1 MPATEDTEDSRDSA
15 RANPKTVP
23 VDDYVRDELYPGYK
37 QAFGSQPF
45 VAGPVRPFSK
55 ADNARYWLRDSLH
68 FSEGMV
74 PASIA
79 LLDDAQT
86 WGAQLGAEIVGVPPT
101 KGSVNR
107 LAGTHVYIGTIDVDT
122 DWQIQARA
130 ARFGEYVTP
139 ILADFDRYWGMR
151 AAELQSAYDH
161 FDTLDLASMN
171 RGELWT
177 TVKDAYAFH
186 RRAWFIHFEVMYVLT
201 ANYLAF
207 YGLAE
212 EIGLEGSQVSAF
224 LSGQQTF
231 YGTTDEEL
239 WKLAGRARELEVTGP
254 LQHSEP
260 KDMRAQIEALPHGK
274 TWLAEF
280 DAFLQTYGQRTEETC
295 RIDTP
300 SWIEDPSPALYS
312 IGTFLSKPAGFDF
325 HSARQQAIA
334 ERDAQIEAARRSING
349 SDLRR
354 FNEALASNQ
363 AANFAW
369 WNEEHNYLIDR
380 RAAIPV
386 RRASLELGA
395 RLTGEGRL
403 QAPDDIFFLFKPE
416 LYAVMEDADGP
427 TWPALASMI
436 PDRRAFF
443 EDWRRRGP
451 ELPTMLGT
459 IPDTVPDPIMIE
471 VFGLSGHFLETLR
484 GGNEQATELRGFPA
498 AKGVAEG
505 VARVITSVTEISQ
518 VRPGEILVCGGTTT
532 EWTPVFG
539 IIKAC
544 VCDTGGSLT
553 HAAIVSREYG
563 IPCVVGTAAATKS
576 IKTGDRVRVDG
587 RQGTVQVFASQ
598 P

>member
-1 MPATEDTEDSRDSA
+1 MPFQEDKPRV
-15 RANPKTVP
+15 VP
-23 VDDYVRDELYPGYK
+23 VDEFVRDELYPGYK
-37 QAFGSQPF
+37 QPFGSQPF

-79 LLDDAQT
+79 TLDDAQT

-101 KGSVNR
+101 RGSVNR

-122 DWQIQARA
+122 QWQMQARA
-130 ARFGEYVTP
+130 ARFGQYVTP
-139 ILADFDRYWGMR
+139 VLQDFDNYWATR
-151 AAELQSAYDH
+151 AGELQDAYDYL
-161 FDTLDLASMN
+161 DNLDLAAMDQ
-171 RGELWT
+171 GQVWT
-177 TVKDAYAFH
+177 ALKDAYAFH

-201 ANYLAF
+201 ANYLAL
-207 YGLAE
+207 YALAE
-212 EIGLEGSQVSAF
+212 EIGLAGSQVSGF

-231 YGTTDEEL
+231 YSKTDEEL
-239 WKLAGRARELEVTGP
+239 WRLASRARDLEVTGP
-254 LQHSEP
+254 LLHADP
-260 KDMRAQIEALPHGK
+260 AGMRSQLESLPHGR

-280 DAFLQTYGQRTEETC
+280 DTFLSAYGQRTEETC

-300 SWIEDPSPALYS
+300 SWIENPSAPLYA
-312 IGTFLSKPAGFDF
+312 IGAFLSKPAGFDF
-325 HSARQQAIA
+325 HAARQQAIA
-334 ERDAQIEAARRSING
+334 ERDEQIEAARRAVNG
-349 SDLRR
+349 ADLNR
-354 FNEALASNQ
+354 FNEALAGNL

-386 RRASLELGA
+386 RRATLELGA
-395 RLTGEGRL
+395 RLAADSRIER
-403 QAPDDIFFLFKPE
+403 PEDMFFLFKPE
-416 LYAVMEDADGP
+416 LYALMEDGVTAAGAK
-427 TWPALASMI
+427 WPDLAAMI
-436 PDRRAFF
+436 PDRRAYF
-443 EDWRRRGP
+443 EEWKRRGP

-471 VFGLSGHFLETLR
+471 VFGLSGRFLETLKSEA
-484 GGNEQATELRGFPA
+484 GNAVTEIRGFPA
-498 AKGVAEG
+498 AKGVVEG
-505 VARVITSVTEISQ
+505 TARVITTVADINLVQ
-518 VRPGEILVCGGTTT
+518 PGDVLVCGGTTT

-539 IIKAC
+539 IITAC

-563 IPCVVGTAAATKS
+563 IPCVVGTAVATQT

-587 RQGTVQVFASQ
+587 RAGTVQVLASGR
-598 P
+598 

>member
-1 MPATEDTEDSRDSA
+1 M
-15 RANPKTVP
+15 VP
-23 VDDYVRDELYPGYK
+23 VDDFVRDELYPGYT
-37 QAFGSQPF
+37 QEFGSQPF
-45 VAGPVRPFSK
+45 VAGPVRPFST

-79 LLDDAQT
+79 TLDDAQT

-101 KGSVNR
+101 RGSVNR

-122 DWQIQARA
+122 QWQIQARA
-130 ARFGEYVTP
+130 ARFGEYVGP
-139 ILADFDRYWGMR
+139 ILADFDNYWAMR

-161 FDTLDLASMN
+161 FDNLDLTGMDP
-171 RGELWT
+171 GQLWT

-207 YGLAE
+207 YQLAE
-212 EIGLEGSQVSAF
+212 EIGLGGSVVSA
-224 LSGQQTF
+224 LLAGEQTF
-231 YGTTDEEL
+231 YGKTDEEL
-239 WKLAGRARELEVTGP
+239 WKLAGRARDLDVSAP
-254 LQHSEP
+254 LRHADP
-260 KDMRAQIEALPHGK
+260 ADMRRQIEALPNGK
-274 TWLAEF
+274 IWWSEF
-280 DAFLQTYGQRTEETC
+280 EAFLRTYGWRMEETC
-295 RIDTP
+295 RVDTP
-300 SWIEDPSPALYS
+300 SWVEDPAPALYT

-325 HSARQQAIA
+325 HAARQLAVA
-334 ERDAQIEAARRSING
+334 ERDAQIDAARRAVNG
-349 SDLRR
+349 SDLQR

-380 RAAIPV
+380 RAAIPI

-395 RLTGEGRL
+395 RLAADGVIDR
-403 QAPDDIFFLFKPE
+403 PDDLFFLFKPE
-416 LYAVMEDADGP
+416 LFAVLEGGTAR
-427 TWPALASMI
+427 WPELAAMI
-436 PDRRAFF
+436 PDRRAYF
-443 EDWRRRGP
+443 EHWRQRGP

-459 IPDTVPDPIMIE
+459 IPDIVPDPIMIE
-471 VFGLSGHFLETLR
+471 VFGLSGHFLETLK
-484 GGNEQATELRGFPA
+484 GGVADVAELRGFPA
-498 AKGVAEG
+498 SKGVAEG
-505 VARVITSVTEISQ
+505 VARVLTTVAELHKVQ
-518 VRPGEILVCGGTTT
+518 PGEILVCGGTTT

-563 IPCVVGTAAATKS
+563 IPCVVGTAAATQT
-576 IKTGDRVRVDG
+576 IKTGDRIRVDG
-587 RQGTVQVFASQ
+587 RQGTVHVLASQ
-598 P
+598 EH

>member
-1 MPATEDTEDSRDSA
+1 VAAQEK
-15 RANPKTVP
+15 PKVIP
-23 VDDYVRDELYPGYK
+23 VDNFVRDELYPGYT
-37 QAFGSQPF
+37 QAFGTQPF

-55 ADNARYWLRDSLH
+55 ADNASYWLRDSLH

-101 KGSVNR
+101 RGSVNR

-130 ARFGEYVTP
+130 ARFGQYVGP
-139 ILADFDRYWGMR
+139 ILQDFDRYWGMR
-151 AAELQSAYDH
+151 AGELQSAYDH
-161 FDTLDLASMN
+161 FDGLDLASMDP
-171 RGELWT
+171 GQLWT
-177 TVKDAYAFH
+177 AVKDGYAFH

-207 YGLAE
+207 YQLAE
-212 EIGLEGSQVSAF
+212 EIGLEGSLVSAF
-224 LSGQQTF
+224 LSGRQTF
-231 YGTTDEEL
+231 YSKTDEEL
-239 WKLAGRARELEVTGP
+239 WKLADRARELEVTGP
-254 LQHSEP
+254 LRHADPAAVRGQL
-260 KDMRAQIEALPHGK
+260 EALPSGR
-274 TWLAEF
+274 TWLNEF
-280 DAFLQTYGQRTEETC
+280 DEFLKTYGWRTEETC

-300 SWIEDPSPALYS
+300 SWIEDPSPALYAIAS
-312 IGTFLSKPAGFDF
+312 FLARPASFDF
-325 HSARQQAIA
+325 QAARQDAVA
-334 ERDAQIEAARRSING
+334 ERDAQIEAARRAING
-349 SDLRR
+349 PDLQR

-395 RLTGEGRL
+395 RLVDEGKL
-403 QAPDDIFFLFKPE
+403 KQPDDIFFLFKPE
-416 LYAVMEDADGP
+416 LFAVMEGGGP
-427 TWPALASMI
+427 GWPALAPMI
-436 PDRRAFF
+436 PDRRAYF
-443 EDWRRRGP
+443 EDWRHRGP

-471 VFGLSGHFLETLR
+471 VFGLSGHFLETLK
-484 GGNEQATELRGFPA
+484 GSGAAQELRGFPA

-505 VARVITSVTEISQ
+505 VARVITSVTELHKVQ
-518 VRPGEILVCGGTTT
+518 PGDILVCGGTTT

-539 IIKAC
+539 IIRAC

-563 IPCVVGTAAATKS
+563 IPCVVGTATATKT

-587 RQGTVQVFASQ
+587 RQGTVQIFGSQ
-598 P
+598 TP

>member
-1 MPATEDTEDSRDSA
+1 MAAQEK
-15 RANPKTVP
+15 PKVIP
-23 VDDYVRDELYPGYK
+23 VDNFVRDELYPGYT
-37 QAFGSQPF
+37 QAFGTQPF

-55 ADNARYWLRDSLH
+55 ADNASYWLRDSLH

-101 KGSVNR
+101 RGSVNR

-130 ARFGEYVTP
+130 ARFGQYVGP
-139 ILADFDRYWGMR
+139 ILQDFDRYWGMR
-151 AAELQSAYDH
+151 AGELQSAYDH
-161 FDTLDLASMN
+161 FDGLDLASMDP
-171 RGELWT
+171 GQLWT
-177 TVKDAYAFH
+177 AVKDGYAFH

-207 YGLAE
+207 YQLAE
-212 EIGLEGSQVSAF
+212 EIGLEGSLVSAF
-224 LSGQQTF
+224 LSGRQTF
-231 YGTTDEEL
+231 YSTTDEEL
-239 WKLAGRARELEVTGP
+239 WKLADRARELEVTGP
-254 LQHSEP
+254 LRYADPAAVRGQL
-260 KDMRAQIEALPHGK
+260 EALPHGR
-274 TWLAEF
+274 TWLNEF
-280 DAFLQTYGQRTEETC
+280 GEFLKAYGWRTEETC

-300 SWIEDPSPALYS
+300 SWIEDPSPALYAIAS
-312 IGTFLSKPAGFDF
+312 FLARPASFDF
-325 HSARQQAIA
+325 QAARQDAVA
-334 ERDAQIEAARRSING
+334 ERDAQIEAARRAING
-349 SDLRR
+349 PDLQR

-395 RLTGEGRL
+395 RLVDEGKL
-403 QAPDDIFFLFKPE
+403 KQPDDIFFLFKPE
-416 LYAVMEDADGP
+416 LFAVMEGGGP
-427 TWPALASMI
+427 GWPALAPMI
-436 PDRRAFF
+436 PDRRAYF
-443 EDWRRRGP
+443 EDWRHRGP

-471 VFGLSGHFLETLR
+471 VFGLSGHFLETLK
-484 GGNEQATELRGFPA
+484 GSGAAQELRGFPA

-505 VARVITSVTEISQ
+505 VARVITSVTELHTVQ
-518 VRPGEILVCGGTTT
+518 PGDILVCGGTTT

-563 IPCVVGTAAATKS
+563 IPCVVGTAVATTM

-587 RQGTVQVFASQ
+587 RAGTVQVLA
-598 P
+598 

>member
-1 MPATEDTEDSRDSA
+1 VAQQA
-15 RANPKTVP
+15 APKIVP
-23 VDDYVRDELYPGYK
+23 VDDFVRDELYPGYT
-37 QAFGSQPF
+37 QGFGTQPF

-101 KGSVNR
+101 RGSVNR

-130 ARFGEYVTP
+130 GRFGAYVGP
-139 ILADFDRYWGMR
+139 ILQDFDRYWAMR
-151 AAELQSAYDH
+151 SGELQSAYDH
-161 FDTLDLASMN
+161 FDGLNLAGMDP
-171 RGELWT
+171 GQLWT
-177 TVKDAYAFH
+177 AVKDAYAFH

-207 YGLAE
+207 YQLAE
-212 EIGLEGSQVSAF
+212 EIGLEGSIVSAL
-224 LSGQQTF
+224 LSGRQTF
-231 YGTTDEEL
+231 YSRTDEEL
-239 WKLAGRARELEVTGP
+239 WRLAARAGELGVADSLSHAEPADGRGQV
-254 LQHSEP
+254 
-260 KDMRAQIEALPHGK
+260 EALPGGR
-274 TWLAEF
+274 TWWAEF
-280 DAFLQTYGQRTEETC
+280 DAFLRTYGWRTEETC

-300 SWIEDPSPALYS
+300 SWIEDPSPALYAIAS
-312 IGTFLSKPAGFDF
+312 FLSKPAGFDF
-325 HSARQQAIA
+325 HAAQQAAAA
-334 ERDAQIEAARRSING
+334 ERDGQIEAARRAING
-349 SDLRR
+349 SDLQR

-395 RLTGEGRL
+395 RLVDEGKL
-403 QAPDDIFFLFKPE
+403 EQPDDIFFLFKPE
-416 LYAVMEDADGP
+416 LFAVMEGDGP
-427 TWPALASMI
+427 AWPTLASMV
-436 PDRRAFF
+436 PDRRAYF
-443 EDWRRRGP
+443 EEWRRRGP
-451 ELPTMLGT
+451 DLPAMLGT
-459 IPDTVPDPIMIE
+459 IPDSVPDPIMIE
-471 VFGLSGHFLETLR
+471 VFGLSGHFLQTLKN
-484 GGNEQATELRGFPA
+484 GAAAQELRGFPA

-505 VARVITSVTEISQ
+505 VARVITSVTELHKVQ
-518 VRPGEILVCGGTTT
+518 PGDILVCGGTTT

-563 IPCVVGTAAATKS
+563 IPCVVGTAVATTA
-576 IKTGDRVRVDG
+576 IRTGDRVRVDG
-587 RQGTVQVFASQ
+587 RQGTVQVFGSQ
-598 P
+598 AP

>member
-1 MPATEDTEDSRDSA
+1 VRFSVPQEDISRV
-15 RANPKTVP
+15 VP
-23 VDDYVRDELYPGYK
+23 VDDFVRDELYPGYK
-37 QAFGSQPF
+37 QPFGSQPF

-79 LLDDAQT
+79 TLDDAQT

-101 KGSVNR
+101 LGSVNR

-122 DWQIQARA
+122 EWQIQARA
-130 ARFGEYVTP
+130 ARFGQYVTP
-139 ILADFDRYWGMR
+139 VLQDFDRYWASR
-151 AAELQSAYDH
+151 AGELQAAYDH
-161 FDTLDLASMN
+161 FDNLDLSALDP
-171 RGELWT
+171 GQLWT
-177 TVKDAYAFH
+177 VLKDAYAFH

-207 YGLAE
+207 YALAE
-212 EIGLEGSQVSAF
+212 EIGLSGSQVSGF

-231 YGTTDEEL
+231 YSKTDEEL
-239 WKLAGRARELEVTGP
+239 WKLAALARDLEVTGP
-254 LQHSEP
+254 LLHADP
-260 KDMRAQIEALPHGK
+260 GAMRAELSALPRGS

-280 DAFLQTYGQRTEETC
+280 DAFLRVYGQRTEETC

-300 SWIEDPSPALYS
+300 SWIEDPSAPLYA
-312 IGTFLSKPAGFDF
+312 IGAFLSKPSGFDF
-325 HSARQQAIA
+325 YAARQQAIA
-334 ERDAQIEAARRSING
+334 ERDEQIEAARRAVNG
-349 SDLRR
+349 SDLAR
-354 FNEALASNQ
+354 FNEALAGNL

-386 RRASLELGA
+386 RRATLELGA
-395 RLTGEGRL
+395 RLAADGKIGR
-403 QAPDDIFFLFKPE
+403 PEDMFFLFKPE
-416 LYAVMEDADGP
+416 LYALMADGV
-427 TWPALASMI
+427 TAGGAKWPDLAAMI
-436 PDRRAFF
+436 PDRRAYF
-443 EDWRRRGP
+443 EDWKHRGP
-451 ELPTMLGT
+451 QLPTMLGT

-471 VFGLSGHFLETLR
+471 VFGLSGRFLETLKS
-484 GGNEQATELRGFPA
+484 GTGEDVAEIRGFPA
-498 AKGVAEG
+498 AKGVVEG
-505 VARVITSVTEISQ
+505 TARVITTVADIHL
-518 VRPGEILVCGGTTT
+518 VRPGDVLVCGGTTT

-539 IIKAC
+539 IITAC

-563 IPCVVGTAAATKS
+563 IPCVVGTAVATQA

-587 RQGTVQVFASQ
+587 RAGTVRVLGQ
-598 P
+598 